1 MINVKELKKLIDS
14 AIKLG
19 FGDSKVECA
28 FYDENK
34 KDFDHQL
41 ISGADIVFSEELKE
55 KILEL
60 Y

>member
-1 MINVKELKKLIDS
+1 MIKVKELKKLIDS
-14 AIKLG
+14 AIKQG

-34 KDFDHQL
+34 KEFDLQPV
-41 ISGADIVFSEELKE
+41 SGADIIFNEVLKE
-55 KILEL
+55 NILEL